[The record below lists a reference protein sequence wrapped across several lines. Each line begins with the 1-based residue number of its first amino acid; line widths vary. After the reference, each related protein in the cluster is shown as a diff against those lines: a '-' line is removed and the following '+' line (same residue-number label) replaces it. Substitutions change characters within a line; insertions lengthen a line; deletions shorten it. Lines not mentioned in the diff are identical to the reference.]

1 MNPEE
6 IVIAF
11 ENGER
16 ELDHLLEKMRW
27 SSWLGVAELG
37 LVMNSDIADFLQDK
51 LTAAETQVLELV
63 KQRIAGNITLDS
75 IEGALEVARNPDTRD
90 LAIEG
95 RLRMERGLVHFEN
108 GDIESARDDL
118 TWAETRLKSV
128 SKASRDHD
136 ISLLNKAAFH
146 LSIDEPMMALHV
158 HGEIS
163 RKAGH
168 ANETLAIS
176 RIQAARIHLAFGQ
189 TYDAARCA
197 FNSHAHSMI
206 AKQTDLAVESGAIF
220 VEIASG
226 HISESAERFAD
237 QIMDAKPLSI
247 GDTPPVLQVNTE
259 DVYGVLEWCVENT
272 RQGYSGEDRPDIRAL
287 LMLAKRLNR
296 EELFSE
302 LLDNPQEVD
311 DAMLAA
317 LCASLSEGDKV
328 EVWTSRVTEIMTL
341 KNTNQA

>member
-6 IVIAF
+6 IITAY

-16 ELDHLLEKMRW
+16 DLEHLLEKMRW
-27 SSWLGVAELG
+27 TSWLGVAELG
-37 LVMNSDIADFLQDK
+37 LVMNSDIVEFLQDK
-51 LTAAETQVLELV
+51 LSPAETEVLNLV
-63 KQRIAGNITLDS
+63 KKRLIGEINLES
-75 IEGALEVARNPDTRD
+75 IENALIVARDPDTRD
-90 LAIEG
+90 LALEG

-108 GDIESARDDL
+108 GSIEEARDDL

-163 RKAGH
+163 RSAGH
-168 ANETLAIS
+168 ANETIAIS
-176 RIQAARIHLAFGQ
+176 RIQAARIHLSFGHIF
-189 TYDAARCA
+189 DAARCA

-206 AKQTDLAVESGAIF
+206 AKQTELAVESGAIF
-220 VEIASG
+220 VEIAS
-226 HISESAERFAD
+226 EYTNENADKFAD

-247 GDTPPVLQVNTE
+247 GENSPILQVHPD
-259 DVYGVLEWCVENT
+259 DVNGVFEWCVENT
-272 RQGYSGEDRPDIRAL
+272 LEGYSGNDRPDLRAL

-296 EELFSE
+296 QNLFAE
-302 LLDNPQEVD
+302 LLNSPNKVE

-317 LCASLSEGDKV
+317 LCASASEG
-328 EVWTSRVTEIMTL
+328 EMAETWTKRVTELLTL
-341 KNTNQA
+341 KGA

>member
-11 ENGER
+11 DNGER

-27 SSWLGVAELG
+27 TSWLGVAELG
-37 LVMNSDIADFLQDK
+37 LVMNSNIVEFLQDK
-51 LTAAETQVLELV
+51 LTLAETKVLELV

-75 IEGALEVARNPDTRD
+75 IEEALVVVRDPDSRD
-90 LAIEG
+90 LALEG

-108 GDIESARDDL
+108 GEIESARDDL

-146 LSIDEPMMALHV
+146 ISIDEPMMALHV

-163 RKAGH
+163 RNAGH
-168 ANETLAIS
+168 ANETIAIS
-176 RIQAARIHLAFGQ
+176 RIQASRIHLAFGQ
-189 TYDAARCA
+189 TFDAARCA
-197 FNSHAHSMI
+197 FNSHAHSII
-206 AKQTDLAVESGAIF
+206 AKQTELAVESGAIF

-226 HISESAERFAD
+226 FISEDADKFAN
-237 QIMDAKPLSI
+237 QIIDAKPLSV
-247 GDTPPVLQVNTE
+247 GEEPPVLQVNL
-259 DVYGVLEWCVENT
+259 DDINGVLEWCIENAT
-272 RQGYSGEDRPDIRAL
+272 QGYSGEERPDLRAL
-287 LMLAKRLNR
+287 LMLSKRLNR
-296 EELFSE
+296 QELFSE
-302 LLDNPQEVD
+302 LLDSPQVVE

-317 LCASLSEGDKV
+317 LCASISEGDKA
-328 EVWTSRVTEIMTL
+328 ELWTARVTEIMTL
-341 KNTNQA
+341 KNV

>member
-1 MNPEE
+1 MKMNPEE
-6 IVIAF
+6 IIIAF

-16 ELDHLLEKMRW
+16 ELDHLLEKMGW
-27 SSWLGVAELG
+27 KSWLGVAELG
-37 LVMNSDIADFLQDK
+37 LVMNSSIVDFLQDK
-51 LTAAETQVLELV
+51 LTLAETKVFELV
-63 KQRIAGNITLDS
+63 KQRIAGNLTLES
-75 IEGALEVARNPDTRD
+75 IEEALVIARKPESRD
-90 LAIEG
+90 LALEG

-108 GDIESARDDL
+108 GDIENARDDL

-163 RKAGH
+163 RSAGH
-168 ANETLAIS
+168 ANETIAIS

-206 AKQTDLAVESGAIF
+206 AKQTELAVESGAIF

-226 HISESAERFAD
+226 FVSQDAEKFAD
-237 QIMDAKPLSI
+237 QIMDAKPLSV
-247 GDTPPVLQVNTE
+247 GETPPVLQVNP
-259 DVYGVLEWCVENT
+259 DDINGVLEWCVENT
-272 RQGYSGEDRPDIRAL
+272 SPGHSGEDRPDLRAL
-287 LMLAKRLNR
+287 LMLAKRMNR

-302 LLDNPQEVD
+302 LLDSPEDVE

-317 LCASLSEGDKV
+317 LCASISDGEKA
-328 EVWTSRVTEIMTL
+328 EIWTSRVTEIMTL
-341 KNTNQA
+341 QNA